1 MYIHHNKERMMDKLP
16 TEGQALAM
24 IVLIMFGGT
33 LLLNIIVYGLFMS

>member
-1 MYIHHNKERMMDKLP
+1 MDKIP

-33 LLLNIIVYGLFMS
+33 LALNIFVHLFIFS

>member
-1 MYIHHNKERMMDKLP
+1 MNDDKNI

-33 LLLNIIVYGLFMS
+33 LLLNMIVHGLFMS